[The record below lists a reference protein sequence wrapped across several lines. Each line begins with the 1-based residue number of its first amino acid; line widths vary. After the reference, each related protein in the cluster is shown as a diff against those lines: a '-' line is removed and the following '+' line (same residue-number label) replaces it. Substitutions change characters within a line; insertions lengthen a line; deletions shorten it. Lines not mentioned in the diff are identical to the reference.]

1 MKVKTRLLV
10 SFLALLLIGLGLV
23 ALAISLG
30 WMVPIEQLLNVLN
43 QVQGRWLVGLAG
55 AVLLLFG
62 LILFFDNFRAA
73 PVPQGVIREL
83 KLGRVVTTV
92 QALESVVHRAV
103 RQVRGVREVK
113 PLIRVEAA
121 GLIVVVRV
129 VLSPD
134 VKVTEIAEQI
144 QQNIKTQVNEIIG
157 TEVVEVR
164 VKVDNIGY
172 DAAARVE

>member
-1 MKVKTRLLV
+1 MKVKARLLV
-10 SFLALLLIGLGLV
+10 SLLSLLLTGLGVL
-23 ALAISLG
+23 AIAISLG
-30 WMVPIEQLLNVLN
+30 WMVPIDQLLSVLN
-43 QVQGRWLVGLAG
+43 QTQGKWLVGLVG
-55 AVLLLFG
+55 AVLLLLG
-62 LILFFDNFRAA
+62 LILFFDSFKTA

-129 VLSPD
+129 VLSPE
-134 VKVTEIAEQI
+134 VKVPEIAEQI
-144 QQNIKTQVNEIIG
+144 QQNVKTQINDTIG

>member
-1 MKVKTRLLV
+1 MKVKARLLV
-10 SFLALLLIGLGLV
+10 SLLSLLLTGLGVL
-23 ALAISLG
+23 AIAISLG
-30 WMVPIEQLLNVLN
+30 WMVPIDQLLSVLN
-43 QVQGRWLVGLAG
+43 QTQGKWLVGLVG
-55 AVLLLFG
+55 VVLLLLG
-62 LILFFDNFRAA
+62 LILFFDNFRTA

-103 RQVRGVREVK
+103 RQVRGVRKVK

-129 VLSPD
+129 VLSPE
-134 VKVTEIAEQI
+134 VKVPEIAEQI
-144 QQNIKTQVNEIIG
+144 QQNVKTQINDTIG

>member
-1 MKVKTRLLV
+1 
-10 SFLALLLIGLGLV
+10 
-23 ALAISLG
+23 
-30 WMVPIEQLLNVLN
+30 
-43 QVQGRWLVGLAG
+43 
-55 AVLLLFG
+55 
-62 LILFFDNFRAA
+62 
-73 PVPQGVIREL
+73 
-83 KLGRVVTTV
+83 LGRVVTTV

-129 VLSPD
+129 VLSPE
-134 VKVTEIAEQI
+134 VKVPEIAEQI
-144 QQNIKTQVNEIIG
+144 QQNVKTQINDTIG